1 MGVVGTYCWA
11 CRPYFS
17 ADFHQTKTILK
28 RLTSTLRWEEWKV
41 AHGPTTWPPLWLS
54 EAVFITD
61 RAQLEF
67 LVSTYCRACRPYF
80 LADFNQTQTILK
92 RVSSTLRWVE
102 WKVAHGPTTWPPLW
116 LSEAVF
122 IADRAKLEFLVSTYC
137 RACRPYFLAD
147 FHQTQTI
154 LKRVTS
160 TLRWVEWKVAHGPTT
175 WPPLWLSEAVFI
187 TDRAYNAGAK
197 LEFLVS
203 TYCRACRPYFL
214 ADFHQTQTILKRVTS
229 TLRWVEW
236 KEAHGPTT
244 WPPLWLSE
252 AAFITAQ
259 HIMLVQ
265 SWNSAHMQAII

>member
-61 RAQLEF
+61 RAKLEF

-80 LADFNQTQTILK
+80 LADFNQTWWVPDHLEAGDLYFTMGRMKSSSRANNMASVVVKRGRLHYGPGKVGILGEYLL
-92 RVSSTLRWVE
+92 SSLSALFLGRFSSNTDHFEAGNFTMGE
-102 WKVAHGPTTWPPLW
+102 WKVPH
-116 LSEAVF
+116 
-122 IADRAKLEFLVSTYC
+122 C

-147 FHQTQTI
+147 FHQTKTI

-197 LEFLVS
+197 LEFGPYASNYLI
-203 TYCRACRPYFL
+203 TGLACLAIYCFMY
-214 ADFHQTQTILKRVTS
+214 
-229 TLRWVEW
+229 
-236 KEAHGPTT
+236 
-244 WPPLWLSE
+244 
-252 AAFITAQ
+252 
-259 HIMLVQ
+259 M
-265 SWNSAHMQAII
+265 

>member
-1 MGVVGTYCWA
+1 MASVVVKRGCLH
-11 CRPYFS
+11 CGPG
-17 ADFHQTKTILK
+17 KVGIL
-28 RLTSTLRWEEWKV
+28 V
-41 AHGPTTWPPLWLS
+41 PT
-54 EAVFITD
+54 
-61 RAQLEF
+61 
-67 LVSTYCRACRPYF
+67 
-80 LADFNQTQTILK
+80 
-92 RVSSTLRWVE
+92 
-102 WKVAHGPTTWPPLW
+102 
-116 LSEAVF
+116 
-122 IADRAKLEFLVSTYC
+122 VSTYC

-236 KEAHGPTT
+236 KVAHGPTT

-252 AAFITAQ
+252 AAFITDRAYNAGAKLEFGPYASNYL
-259 HIMLVQ
+259 ITGL
-265 SWNSAHMQAII
+265 ACLAIYCFMYM